1 MEGNAS
7 IYARKSYMAVLLTT
21 TRANILA
28 EVVFR
33 ADGSLKF
40 PEDNRWGYFPGV
52 LVGWR
57 ASEENFWKENLS
69 FANYFKLRAS
79 YGMMGMDPGDPF
91 QYMNKYNLIN
101 RYDIWNKRRY

>member
-1 MEGNAS
+1 MQQFMHVNRGL
-7 IYARKSYMAVLLTT
+7 AVPPMIIKVNT
-21 TRANILA
+21 LA

-40 PEDNRWGYFPGV
+40 PEDNRWGYFPGI

-79 YGMMGMDPGDPF
+79 YGKMGMDPGEC
-91 QYMNKYNLIN
+91 LTSI
-101 RYDIWNKRRY
+101 